1 MNSQAILT
9 STYKKINSLKV
20 LKVRVV
26 KVRGPFDRIST
37 SINTEEIVSVVLGG
51 IGSGAGIWPACV
63 PGRDTI

>member
-1 MNSQAILT
+1 M
-9 STYKKINSLKV
+9 
-20 LKVRVV
+20 RVV

-51 IGSGAGIWPACV
+51 IGGCAGIWPACV